1 MIDDENK
8 YILVKKSQNK
18 KKHDILAVVNC
29 CSTPN
34 HKLVNGYKIAQ
45 EDQKGGILDSRISD
59 IFGRKDKFSYH
70 QDKCTKYSEYIWKP
84 NIKLASG
91 IDLNF
96 PLNL

>member
-34 HKLVNGYKIAQ
+34 HMLLHGYRCVLYYFEYNQ
-45 EDQKGGILDSRISD
+45 QLPMGYLESLDTS
-59 IFGRKDKFSYH
+59 
-70 QDKCTKYSEYIWKP
+70 
-84 NIKLASG
+84 NIKLY
-91 IDLNF
+91 
-96 PLNL
+96 